1 MVVSKVN
8 LLFSISVTCEKDYAQ
23 VLFLPSSGILCS
35 TFQHSFKIPVF
46 TYIILF
52 FFKK

>member
-1 MVVSKVN
+1 MVVSKAN
-8 LLFSISVTCEKDYAQ
+8 LLFSISVSYENDYPE

-46 TYIILF
+46 TCITLF
-52 FFKK
+52 FL